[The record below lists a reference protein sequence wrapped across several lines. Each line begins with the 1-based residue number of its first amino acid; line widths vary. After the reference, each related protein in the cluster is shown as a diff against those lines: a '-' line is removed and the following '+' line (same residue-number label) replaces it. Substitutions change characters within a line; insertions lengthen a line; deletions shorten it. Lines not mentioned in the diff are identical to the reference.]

1 MAGNTLLT
9 RAEITYRMAAVLMNN
24 LVFAGSID
32 RQYSNE
38 FAQSGAKIGNQ
49 IHVRKPPRF
58 TVGDGPVVVPQDITE
73 TYVTLTLGYHK
84 NLACNYTS
92 EDLTLSIDD
101 FENRIIRPAAVQV
114 ANEIDRVVLQDVY
127 SQIYNTKGTPGTR
140 PNDSQIFL
148 DGKARMLNQATP
160 MDMPWQAL
168 LAPNSEASM
177 VKALQGLFNPTAI
190 IGEQYR
196 RGRMQEALGFD
207 WDVDQNMPVHTV
219 GVLGGTPLVNGASQ
233 TGSNLITDGWTA
245 TTGAVKKGDV
255 FTIGSGATGVYEV
268 NPLSRRSTG
277 DLQQFVVTADT
288 TADGSGNMTIPI
300 SPAITPP
307 DSLGNV
313 TQFQTVTTSPANDAA
328 ITILGAA
335 STATPQNLCFHP
347 KFATLGF
354 ADLVMPYSDNAY
366 RLVAPELGMSMR
378 VWQDSDW
385 RTDTHGTRIDV
396 LFGVAVIYPSWA
408 CRVAA

>member
-1 MAGNTLLT
+1 MAGNTFLT

-32 RQYSNE
+32 RQYSSE
-38 FAQSGAKIGNQ
+38 FAQTGAKIGNQ
-49 IHVRKPPRF
+49 IHIRKPPRF
-58 TVGDGPVVVPQDITE
+58 IVGDGPVVVPQDVTE
-73 TYVTLTLGYHK
+73 TFVTLTLNYHK

-101 FENRIIRPAAVQV
+101 FENRVIRPAAVQV
-114 ANEIDRVVLQDVY
+114 ANEIDRVVLADVY

-148 DGKARMLNQATP
+148 DAKARMLNQATP

-168 LAPNSEASM
+168 LSPLSEASM
-177 VKALQGLFNPTAI
+177 VKALQGLFNAQTI

-219 GVLGGTPLVNGASQ
+219 GALGGTPLVNGANQ
-233 TGSNLITDGWTA
+233 TGSSLVTDGWTN

-255 FTIGSGATGVYEV
+255 FTIAGVYEV

-277 DLQQFVVTADT
+277 ELQQFVVGADA
-288 TADGSGNMTIPI
+288 TADGSGNMTISI
-300 SPAITPP
+300 SPTLTPV

-313 TQFQTVTTSPANDAA
+313 VQFQTVTASPANDAA
-328 ITILGAA
+328 ITVLGAA
-335 STATPQNLCFHP
+335 TTVTPQNLCYHP

-354 ADLVMPYSDNAY
+354 ADLTMPYDDGGY
-366 RLVAPELGMSMR
+366 RLAAPELGLSMR
-378 VWQDSDW
+378 VWQASDW

-396 LFGVAVIYPSWA
+396 LFGVAVVYPQWA